1 MCCVVYLL
9 HFVPF
14 YHILKQIMSG
24 RAHKEDTLFLV
35 HSRVRYVHK
44 FSLDTVD

>member
-1 MCCVVYLL
+1 MCSVVSLL

-24 RAHKEDTLFLV
+24 RAHKEDTLFLG
-35 HSRVRYVHK
+35 HSKVRYVHR
-44 FSLDTVD
+44 FSLDTMD